1 MKTNLSTVK
10 LNFFF
15 FAELLQDYY
24 CDLSPLQV
32 QLYEDFS
39 KKQSELNQSGS
50 SSSIAQ
56 SHIFQ
61 VLDSDSMKH
70 KSITRPETR
79 NKNLKTM
86 GELKRKD

>member
-1 MKTNLSTVK
+1 MMFESLG
-10 LNFFF
+10 
-15 FAELLQDYY
+15 LLQDYY

-39 KKQSELNQSGS
+39 KKQSELNPSGS

-61 VLDSDSMKH
+61 VPQFDSIKLGRMTDS
-70 KSITRPETR
+70 
-79 NKNLKTM
+79 
-86 GELKRKD
+86 